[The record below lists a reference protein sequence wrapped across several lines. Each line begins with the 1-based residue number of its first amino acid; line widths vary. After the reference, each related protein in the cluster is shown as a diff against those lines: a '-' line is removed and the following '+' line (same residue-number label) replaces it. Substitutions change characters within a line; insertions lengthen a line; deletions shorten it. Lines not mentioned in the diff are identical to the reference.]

1 MEIVI
6 PNIPYYLSNG
16 LIAEFKRD
24 LEAADNHRDLLHEC
38 LHEMEEY
45 KTSVMENQPC
55 GAESLPWHAE
65 YARAK
70 YVFDVLERH
79 NEKYDLLVSRCP
91 QSRRFDKLVD
101 TMTLMDELYGEDY
114 LYFWSSYVEKWEG
127 IVQDFYKNLGYWKK
141 QKQYKTTKN
150 KKTKKIFLFV

>member
-24 LEAADNHRDLLHEC
+24 LEAVDHHRDLLHEC

-45 KTSVMENQPC
+45 KNSILENQPC
-55 GAESLPWHAE
+55 CGVEMLPWHAE

-70 YVFDVLERH
+70 HVFDVMERH
-79 NEKYDLLVSRCP
+79 NLQYHMLISRFP
-91 QSRRFDKLVD
+91 QRRRFDILFD
-101 TMTLMDELYGEDY
+101 NMTLIDEQYGEDY
-114 LYFWSSYVEKWEG
+114 LYFWSSYVEKWEDV
-127 IVQDFYKNLGYWKK
+127 VQNFYENLGY
-141 QKQYKTTKN
+141 
-150 KKTKKIFLFV
+150 